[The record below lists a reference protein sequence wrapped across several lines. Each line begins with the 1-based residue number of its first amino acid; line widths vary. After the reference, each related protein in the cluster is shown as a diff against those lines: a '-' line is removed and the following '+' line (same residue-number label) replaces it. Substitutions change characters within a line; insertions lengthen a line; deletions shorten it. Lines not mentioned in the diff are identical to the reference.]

1 MLPGKS
7 LDRRTLLKG
16 FGSAIALPLLDAMV
30 PAFSRAAAKAA
41 APCRMAFLYVPNGIV
56 MDQWIPT
63 RQAGVS
69 ELPAELPRISSAL
82 APFRND
88 VMVLGGLTQNGGRA
102 LGDGPGDHGRAGANY
117 LTCVHPKKTNG
128 RDLQAG
134 ISVDQIAARRLEG
147 KTRFAS
153 LELGCEEGVQGGSC
167 DNGYSCAYSN
177 SISWRTPSSPNPA
190 EIRPRA
196 VFERLFG
203 QADLDPD
210 PARRARQQRYES
222 SVLDV
227 VMGDAQR
234 LSSTLGGTDK
244 RKIDEYLFS
253 IRDVEKRIQNAERN
267 RAPEILPAPGM
278 TPPDASI
285 PTDFAE
291 HARIMMD
298 LMTLAFQTDATRVV
312 TLLMALEQSPR
323 AYPEI
328 GIPEAHHG
336 LTHHQGDKEKIAK
349 VAEINC
355 FHIKQFA
362 YLLGKLK
369 ATPDGDGTLLD
380 HVMVTYGSALS
391 DGNAH
396 DHGNLPLVLAG
407 RGCGSLR
414 PGRHVRYPDETPMAN
429 LFIAML
435 DRMKVPVERLGDSNG
450 ELNYLSDI

>member
-1 MLPGKS
+1 MLNKS
-7 LDRRTLLKG
+7 LDRRTLLRG
-16 FGSAIALPLLDAMV
+16 LGSAVALPLLDAML
-30 PAFSRAAAKAA
+30 PAFASAAAVKNAS

-56 MDQWIPT
+56 MDQWLPGM
-63 RQAGVS
+63 APGVS
-69 ELPAELPRISSAL
+69 TLPAELPRISSAL
-82 APFRND
+82 APFRED
-88 VMVLGGLTQNGGRA
+88 VMMLSGLTQNGGRA

-134 ISVDQIAARRLEG
+134 VSVDQIAAKSLQG
-147 KTRFAS
+147 KTRFSS

-203 QADLDPD
+203 SGTFEPD
-210 PARRARQQRYES
+210 PAKRARQQHYERS
-222 SVLDV
+222 ILDL

-234 LSSTLGGTDK
+234 LSSSLGGTDK
-244 RKIDEYLFS
+244 RKIDEYLSS
-253 IRDVEKRIQNAERN
+253 IRDVEKRIQNAERSPAPSQLRAVN
-267 RAPEILPAPGM
+267 APEN
-278 TPPDASI
+278 SI
-285 PTDFAE
+285 PTELGE

-336 LTHHQGDKEKIAK
+336 LTHHQGDPEKIAK
-349 VAEINC
+349 VTRINC
-355 FHIKQFA
+355 LHMQQFA
-362 YLLGKLK
+362 YLVGKLK
-369 ATPDGDGTLLD
+369 TTPDGDGTLLD
-380 HVMVTYGSALS
+380 HVMMTYGSALS

-396 DHGNLPLVLAG
+396 DHSNLPLVLAG
-407 RGCGSLR
+407 RGCGRLK
-414 PGRHVRYPDETPMAN
+414 PGRHIGYAKETPMAN
-429 LFIAML
+429 LFVAML
-435 DRMKVPVERLGDSNG
+435 DRMNVPVEKLGDSSG
-450 ELNYLSDI
+450 QLGYLSDL